1 MTDNNI
7 SESLLV
13 RYFAS
18 DVNDEERAAV
28 EAWIASDDENR
39 KIAEQ
44 IYYITFA
51 ADTLDTMRR
60 VDVAAAK
67 RRVHGRIAA
76 SRRRRILG
84 VFQRVAAALFIPLLA
99 VTAYLIIKGGAD
111 ELPGGYVE
119 LRTSAGMVS
128 TVTLPDS
135 TQVWLNSNSY
145 IKYPTRFVA
154 DRDVEL
160 VGEAYFKVTR
170 DGRTRFRVHTPS
182 MQVEVMGT
190 EFNVDAYDNPNRTVR
205 TTLVN
210 GSVNLLYS
218 DNDGCNHVIE
228 MSPGQCA
235 SFDKSLKSVTVDMAD
250 VESVVSW
257 RDGKIVLNRTS
268 LADALRMIENH
279 FNVEFVVR
287 NPMLYKHNFT
297 GVFADQSLE
306 TILDHFRYSSHMH
319 FRRTDPRDRASVTGR
334 EIIEVY

>member
-7 SESLLV
+7 SDSLLV
-13 RYFAS
+13 RYFAGA
-18 DVNDEERAAV
+18 VNDEERSAV
-28 EAWIASDDENR
+28 EAWVASDDENR
-39 KIAEQ
+39 KIAEH

-51 ADTLDTMRR
+51 ADTLETMRR
-60 VDVAAAK
+60 VNVAAAK
-67 RRVHGRIAA
+67 HRVYGRIAA
-76 SRRRRILG
+76 SRRRRIFG
-84 VFQRVAAALFIPLLA
+84 VFQRVAAVLFVPLLA
-99 VTAYLIIKGGAD
+99 VTVYLFMQGGTD
-111 ELPGGYVE
+111 ELPVEYVE

-154 DRDVEL
+154 DRDVKL
-160 VGEAYFKVTR
+160 VGEAYFKVTH

-190 EFNVDAYDNPNRTVR
+190 EFNVDAYDNPQRTVR

-228 MSPGQCA
+228 MMPGQCA
-235 SFDKSLKSVTVDMAD
+235 SFDKSLKSITVGMAD
-250 VESVVSW
+250 IKSIVSW
-257 RDGKIVLNRTS
+257 REGKIVLNRTS
-268 LADALRMIENH
+268 LADAFRMIENH
-279 FNVEFVVR
+279 FNVEFVVS

-319 FRRTDPRDRASVTGR
+319 FRRTVPHDRTLMSGR

>member
-13 RYFAS
+13 RYFAGAVS
-18 DVNDEERAAV
+18 DGERAAV

-39 KIAEQ
+39 KIAEH

-76 SRRRRILG
+76 SRRRRIFG
-84 VFQRVAAALFIPLLA
+84 VFQRVAAVLFVPLLA
-99 VTAYLIIKGGAD
+99 VTAYLLMHGGDD
-111 ELPGGYVE
+111 ELPVEYVE

-170 DGRTRFRVHTPS
+170 DGRTRFRVHTPA

-190 EFNVDAYDNPNRTVR
+190 EFNVDAYDNPRRTVR

-218 DNDGCNHVIE
+218 DNEGRGHVIE
-228 MSPGQCA
+228 MMPGQCA
-235 SFDKSLKSVTVDMAD
+235 SFDKTLKSVTVGMAD

-257 RDGKIVLNRTS
+257 REGRIVLNRTS
-268 LADALRMIENH
+268 LADAFRMIENH

-287 NPMLYKHNFT
+287 NPMLYEHNFT